1 MKIYTTQS
9 ISSGEIT
16 EHLGMVSAHFII
28 GANIF
33 RDLFAGIS
41 DALGGQNKGYK
52 KVLNDLELAAMDELK
67 AKTKKLGGNAI
78 VGLIID
84 QDEVSGGG
92 KSMFMIKAYGTAV
105 NVDYH
110 SSDSQ
115 QAQEISIEHFED
127 AYSHIIKKE
136 NLKQNNFA
144 LEDVL
149 GLGVDKFPYKDSKSL
164 FFEGVGAQNIDLG
177 AQGNERLDKLTRQL
191 GVFSPD
197 EYDELLW
204 NYLGGEEKGIFIQMV
219 NLGIY
224 YEVTS
229 YFPLDLLKK
238 AINENDHIRFV
249 ELAHIITNLNPFFY
263 SSGYMQNVLEF
274 LSFVNEATSSI
285 DEFTHKECAFC
296 EKDNLGEKTCKSC
309 GKPLPDSNY
318 IMQHFNKERRVF
330 EFMLDSVKNS

>member
-84 QDEVSGGG
+84 QDELSGGG

-105 NVDYH
+105 NIEYH
-110 SSDSQ
+110 STDSQ
-115 QAQEISIEHFED
+115 QDQEISIEYFEN
-127 AYSHIIKKE
+127 AYSHLIKKE
-136 NLKQNNFA
+136 KLKQNNFA

-149 GLGVDKFPYKDSKSL
+149 DLGVDTFQNKESKSL
-164 FFEGVGAQNIDLG
+164 FFEGIGAQNIDLG

-191 GVFSPD
+191 GAFSPK
-197 EYDELLW
+197 EYDGLLW
-204 NYLGGEEKGIFIQMV
+204 NYLGEEEKGIFIQMV

-224 YEVTS
+224 YEVIS
-229 YFPLDLLKK
+229 YFPLGLLKK
-238 AINENDHIRFV
+238 AVNENDHIRFI
-249 ELAHIITNLNPFFY
+249 ELAHLVTSLNPFFY
-263 SSGYMQNVLEF
+263 SSGYMQNVLGF
-274 LSFVNEATSSI
+274 LSFVEEKTELI
-285 DEFTHKECAFC
+285 DEITHKECAFC
-296 EKDNLGEKTCKSC
+296 EKTNLSEKTCKSC
-309 GKPLPDSNY
+309 GKSLPDANY
-318 IMQHFNKERRVF
+318 ILQHFNKERRVF
-330 EFMLDSVKNS
+330 EFLLESVKG